1 MRNLSFKGLKC
12 DKKYLIAVIIA
23 SICAI
28 ISGIVLYKLA
38 NVSIYFCNYAEDYIF
53 FIFTFNNGQLII
65 SHILSEIFY
74 LYLFFLIGYLTRF
87 KYLTLIFVFIRV
99 TYFTIYTAIL
109 IELNALGG
117 ITVAVLVFI
126 PSSLISLLF
135 CYVLT
140 ESCGVL
146 NKKIVFFAPAILA
159 AINTIIFLLL
169 INVVFRVVIV
179 IV

>member
-87 KYLTLIFVFIRV
+87 
-99 TYFTIYTAIL
+99 
-109 IELNALGG
+109 
-117 ITVAVLVFI
+117 
-126 PSSLISLLF
+126 
-135 CYVLT
+135 VLT
-140 ESCGVL
+140 ESCGAL
-146 NKKIVFFAPAILA
+146 NKKVVFFAPAILA
-159 AINTIIFLLL
+159 AVNTVIFLLL
-169 INVVFRVVIV
+169 VNVVFRVVIV